1 MMALR
6 RLLMFALVFGLLA
19 VAPGAR
25 AEPQSASV
33 IFFYSD
39 LAPYG
44 RWTERPPYGTVWV
57 PAEREPGW
65 APYTEGRWVW
75 TSDYGWYWDSN
86 EDFGWATYHYGR
98 WVLTTD
104 LGWIW
109 IPDENWGPAWV
120 DWRYSDG
127 FVGWAPM
134 PPEYRWRGGAFVSTN
149 IDLAAPQYANMWI
162 FVSDSDFA
170 HGRAHAQVPEQ
181 RSRILLGASARV
193 TNYALVDGRI
203 VNRSIDPAQIAAR
216 AKVRIKP
223 APVSVAS
230 SIAEGLRIRAKGS
243 VPLFKPRIS
252 ARRETTL
259 DPSIE
264 VENSRVQDVPS
275 YTKDSL
281 DVRSSAAGSVSGDI
295 DLSSKMPGMIAAP
308 GAGGVGLRGGIGGG
322 LRIGR

>member
-1 MMALR
+1 
-6 RLLMFALVFGLLA
+6 
-19 VAPGAR
+19 
-25 AEPQSASV
+25 
-33 IFFYSD
+33 
-39 LAPYG
+39 
-44 RWTERPPYGTVWV
+44 
-57 PAEREPGW
+57 
-65 APYTEGRWVW
+65 
-75 TSDYGWYWDSN
+75 
-86 EDFGWATYHYGR
+86 
-98 WVLTTD
+98 
-104 LGWIW
+104 
-109 IPDENWGPAWV
+109 
-120 DWRYSDG
+120 
-127 FVGWAPM
+127 M

-170 HGRAHAQVPEQ
+170 HGRVHAQVPEQ